1 MHRVHRTAG
10 LRRSVRTP
18 FVPSTLALAL
28 MLALPGTAPA
38 ASAESGA
45 ESPDGSGAG
54 ARELERIVVTATRTE
69 RELQDVPAVVTAIE
83 RERMDEEIVRDLKD
97 LFRYEPGISVS
108 NAVGRFGIG
117 DIRIRGLGGNR
128 VRVETDG
135 ISVSDSFNI
144 GSFSNANRNFV
155 DLDTLKRVEVVRG
168 PSSAL
173 YGSDALG
180 GVVSFVTK
188 DPSDYLLDGKDSY
201 FGFKLGYQ
209 GENRGLFGG
218 ATAAFGGERW
228 SGLVAVGHR
237 QGKETESMGTRR
249 SDDATRTAANPQDS
263 DGRSLLA
270 KLVFAPSQNQRFKLT
285 VEGNEDQ
292 TDTDVL
298 SARGNALTAPGAP
311 TVRTLSL
318 LGDDHQTRA
327 RVSFAHEIDA
337 LGAAFADSLQWQIYR
352 QDSETTQRT
361 VEERVT
367 IVGGRPTSPT
377 RREREFNFDQRTLGA
392 EATLHKDFAT
402 GSVAH
407 TLTYGLEYSRTDT
420 RQKRD
425 GQATNLTTGAV
436 TKTISPDVFPV
447 RDFPVSQTTVAALFV
462 QDEIRFAD
470 GAFRLVP
477 ALRVDRY
484 ELKPELDPI
493 FVGDNPGVAVSR
505 LKETAVSPKLGAVWH
520 FAQDWSL
527 FGGYQHG
534 FRAPPYND
542 VNLGFTNLQ
551 FGYTAIPNPDLKPE
565 TSDGVEL
572 GLRYSGEAVYVE
584 ASAYYNRYEDFIE
597 SQRYIG
603 DNAQGLMVFQS
614 QNVAEA
620 EIRGLELRGGVDFGA
635 LSPALAGWSLR
646 GAAAWSK
653 GEDRST
659 GAALSSIDPLR
670 GSLGLANDRDAWG
683 VELAGRFA
691 RRKSDLPQTGLFAAP
706 GYGVLDLLAH
716 FSFAPGAKVNLG
728 VFNLGDKK
736 YWDGGDL
743 PSSLASTSATI
754 DRYSASGRNLG
765 LSLAVNW

>member
-1 MHRVHRTAG
+1 M
-10 LRRSVRTP
+10 
-18 FVPSTLALAL
+18 
-28 MLALPGTAPA
+28 ALPGIA
-38 ASAESGA
+38 AAADAAA
-45 ESPDGSGAG
+45 ESPDGAGAG

-69 RELQDVPAVVTAIE
+69 RELQDVPAVVTAID
-83 RERMDEEIVRDLKD
+83 RERMDEELVRDLKD
-97 LFRYEPGISVS
+97 LFRYEPGIGVG

-135 ISVSDSFNI
+135 IPVSDAFAI

-155 DLDTLKRVEVVRG
+155 DLDTLKRVEIVRG

-180 GVVSFVTK
+180 GVVAFVTK
-188 DPSDYLLDGKDSY
+188 DPSDYLSEGKDSY

-228 SGLVAVGHR
+228 SGLVTVGHR
-237 QGKETESMGTRR
+237 QGQETENRGTRR
-249 SDDATRTAANPQDS
+249 SDDASRTAANPQDS

-270 KLVFAPSQNQRFKLT
+270 KLVFAPSEHQRFKLT

-298 SARGNALTAPGAP
+298 SSRGNAAAAPGAP
-311 TVRTLSL
+311 VARTLSL

-327 RVSFAHEIDA
+327 RVSFAHEADA
-337 LGAAFADSLQWQIYR
+337 LDAGFADALQWQVYR

-367 IVGGRPTSPT
+367 VVGGRPTNPT
-377 RREREFNFDQRTLGA
+377 RREREFNFDQRTVGIEGTA
-392 EATLHKDFAT
+392 HKDFAT
-402 GSVAH
+402 GSVQH
-407 TLTYGLEYSRTDT
+407 TLTYGLEYARSDI

-447 RDFPVSQTTVAALFV
+447 RDFPVSRTTTAALFV
-462 QDEIRFAD
+462 QDEMRFAD

-477 ALRVDRY
+477 AVRVDRY
-484 ELKPELDPI
+484 ELDPRVDAI
-493 FVGDNPGVAVSR
+493 FAADNPGVQVSS
-505 LKETAVSPKLGAVWH
+505 LNKTSVSPKLGAVWH
-520 FAQDWSL
+520 FSQDWSL
-527 FGGYQHG
+527 FGGYQRG

-551 FGYTAIPNPDLKPE
+551 FGYTAIPNPQLKPE
-565 TSDGVEL
+565 TSNGVEL
-572 GLRYSGEAVYVE
+572 GLRYSGEAAYLE
-584 ASAYYNRYEDFIE
+584 ASVYYNRYNDFIE
-597 SQRYIG
+597 SQRFVG
-603 DNAQGLMVFQS
+603 TNTQGLMVFQS
-614 QNVAEA
+614 QNVSQA
-620 EIRGLELRGGVDFGA
+620 EIRGMEVRGGVDFGA
-635 LSPALAGWSLR
+635 LSPGWEGWSLR

-653 GEDRST
+653 GEDRDT

-670 GSLGLANDRDAWG
+670 ASLGLAYDRDDWG

-691 RRKSDLPQTGLFAAP
+691 RRKSDLPQATLFATP

-716 FSFAPGAKVNLG
+716 FSFAPGTRVDVG

-743 PSSLASTSATI
+743 PSTLAASSATL
-754 DRYSASGRNLG
+754 DRYTSPGRNLG